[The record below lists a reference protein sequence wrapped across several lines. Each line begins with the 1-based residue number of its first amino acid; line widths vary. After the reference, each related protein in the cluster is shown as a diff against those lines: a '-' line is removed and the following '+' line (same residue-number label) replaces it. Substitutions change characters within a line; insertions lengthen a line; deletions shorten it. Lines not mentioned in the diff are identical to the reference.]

1 MIIWIMISN
10 LCFQNLKLHPTQLI
24 KEIYRKIYLY
34 HLYSFDIMQDAVK
47 ADPVN
52 ASDICL
58 PTLLPILAEY
68 ANDSEMCQNLL
79 DLLSVLVNENNFKNH
94 KEILSINV
102 ESIFKYK
109 DSIRIL
115 FEQLDNDNMYV
126 KLVVIDILRSS
137 LTVNTVRLHALYSLQ
152 SLVGE
157 CISQSPLALQKLVD
171 CLNDNREEIRN
182 DLLLILLLLVEK
194 FSDIANF
201 IAFQVFADVINLTCR
216 MDQICFFAF

>member
-1 MIIWIMISN
+1 M
-10 LCFQNLKLHPTQLI
+10 
-24 KEIYRKIYLY
+24 
-34 HLYSFDIMQDAVK
+34 
-47 ADPVN
+47 N

-102 ESIFKYK
+102 ESIFKYN

-115 FEQLDNDNMYV
+115 FEQLENDNLYV

-137 LTVNTVRLHALYSLQ
+137 LTVNTVGHSASCSL
-152 SLVGE
+152 
-157 CISQSPLALQKLVD
+157 
-171 CLNDNREEIRN
+171 
-182 DLLLILLLLVEK
+182 
-194 FSDIANF
+194 
-201 IAFQVFADVINLTCR
+201 
-216 MDQICFFAF
+216 

>member
-1 MIIWIMISN
+1 M
-10 LCFQNLKLHPTQLI
+10 
-24 KEIYRKIYLY
+24 
-34 HLYSFDIMQDAVK
+34 
-47 ADPVN
+47 N

-109 DSIRIL
+109 DSIHIL
-115 FEQLDNDNMYV
+115 FEQLDSDNMYV

-137 LTVNTVRLHALYSLQ
+137 LTVNTVRLHASCSL
-152 SLVGE
+152 
-157 CISQSPLALQKLVD
+157 
-171 CLNDNREEIRN
+171 
-182 DLLLILLLLVEK
+182 
-194 FSDIANF
+194 
-201 IAFQVFADVINLTCR
+201 
-216 MDQICFFAF
+216 

>member
-1 MIIWIMISN
+1 M
-10 LCFQNLKLHPTQLI
+10 
-24 KEIYRKIYLY
+24 
-34 HLYSFDIMQDAVK
+34 
-47 ADPVN
+47 N

-137 LTVNTVRLHALYSLQ
+137 LTVNTVRHNASCSL
-152 SLVGE
+152 
-157 CISQSPLALQKLVD
+157 
-171 CLNDNREEIRN
+171 
-182 DLLLILLLLVEK
+182 
-194 FSDIANF
+194 
-201 IAFQVFADVINLTCR
+201 
-216 MDQICFFAF
+216 

>member
-1 MIIWIMISN
+1 M
-10 LCFQNLKLHPTQLI
+10 
-24 KEIYRKIYLY
+24 
-34 HLYSFDIMQDAVK
+34 
-47 ADPVN
+47 N

-58 PTLLPILAEY
+58 PTLLPILGEY

-137 LTVNTVRLHALYSLQ
+137 LTVNTVRHHGSCSL
-152 SLVGE
+152 
-157 CISQSPLALQKLVD
+157 
-171 CLNDNREEIRN
+171 
-182 DLLLILLLLVEK
+182 
-194 FSDIANF
+194 
-201 IAFQVFADVINLTCR
+201 
-216 MDQICFFAF
+216 

>member
-1 MIIWIMISN
+1 M
-10 LCFQNLKLHPTQLI
+10 
-24 KEIYRKIYLY
+24 
-34 HLYSFDIMQDAVK
+34 
-47 ADPVN
+47 N

-137 LTVNTVRLHALYSLQ
+137 LTVNTVRLHALYSL
-152 SLVGE
+152 
-157 CISQSPLALQKLVD
+157 
-171 CLNDNREEIRN
+171 
-182 DLLLILLLLVEK
+182 
-194 FSDIANF
+194 
-201 IAFQVFADVINLTCR
+201 
-216 MDQICFFAF
+216 